1 MVHTYNTPSPKVS
14 AIIGKRV
21 RAVDPCDYKEA
32 VSFGHSR
39 TAAYMDSQGL
49 LQHAQDLLKLKP
61 DKHPSMERGVGHKV
75 P

>member
-1 MVHTYNTPSPKVS
+1 MEHTYNTPSPKVS
-14 AIIGKRV
+14 AIIGNLV
-21 RAVDPCDYKEA
+21 RAVDSYDYKEV

-39 TAAYMDSQGL
+39 TATHMDSQGL

-61 DKHPSMERGVGHKV
+61 DKHPSMERGGGHKV